1 MIRLP
6 KKVIFET
13 FLLDDNQK
21 DKKVE
26 IKTMK
31 VSTKNIKNL
40 LFSGDADINLLSTLD
55 LIINN
60 NLYFFN

>member
-1 MIRLP
+1 M
-6 KKVIFET
+6 IFET

>member
-1 MIRLP
+1 M
-6 KKVIFET
+6 IFET

-31 VSTKNIKNL
+31 VSTKTIKNL

>member
-1 MIRLP
+1 ML
-6 KKVIFET
+6 FET

-21 DKKVE
+21 DRKVE

>member
-1 MIRLP
+1 M
-6 KKVIFET
+6 IFET

-31 VSTKNIKNL
+31 VSTKTIKNL
-40 LFSGDADINLLSTLD
+40 LFSGDADINLLSALD

>member
-1 MIRLP
+1 M
-6 KKVIFET
+6 IFET

-21 DKKVE
+21 DRKVE